1 MPATITH
8 AGVTL
13 TPELVLGLADAAE
26 SGNVFHKLLSGT
38 EDLTTRPA
46 GPRNGTL
53 GFLFLDEASV
63 DQAFQLHR
71 EAGTF
76 TLVYPERPT
85 WNITYA
91 PDGRISR
98 ELDPETSRIWTLTVG
113 FREVTP

>member
-13 TPELVLGLADAAE
+13 SPELVLGLEDDADT
-26 SGNVFHKLLSGT
+26 GNVFHKLLSGR

-46 GPRNGTL
+46 GPRSGTL

-63 DQAFQLHR
+63 DEAFRLHR

-76 TLVYPERPT
+76 QLVYPERPT

-98 ELDPETSRIWTLTVG
+98 KLDPETRRYWTLAVG